1 MRKKRLN
8 SDTIF
13 SFFNL
18 FFLLIV
24 LFLMLYPFWYVVM
37 TSFSDAGRILKE
49 GNVILWPRGFSLDGY
64 KQLLMYKALPQ
75 YFINTLIYVV
85 LGTLLR
91 IIVASLAG
99 YSLSVKRFV
108 AGKFIMIA
116 MVITMFISGGLIP
129 TYMLIKSLNGFDT
142 IWVMVIPGAIDVY
155 TCIVFKTFFQQLP
168 GELKD
173 AAEID
178 GANDLLMLTR
188 IILPVS
194 KPLLATF
201 AIFAIVGYWNE
212 WFSALL
218 YLNSKSMH
226 PIQMFLRNLLVSMQT
241 IASESG
247 SAGKIVSMDALIKA
261 RIVRMCS
268 IVVSTLPI
276 ILIYPFFQRFFTKGI
291 IVGSLKG

>member
-1 MRKKRLN
+1 
-8 SDTIF
+8 
-13 SFFNL
+13 
-18 FFLLIV
+18 
-24 LFLMLYPFWYVVM
+24 MLYPFWYVVM
-37 TSFSDAGRILKE
+37 TSFSDAQHILKE
-49 GNVILWPRGFSLDGY
+49 GNVFLWPRGFSFDGY

-75 YFINTLIYVV
+75 YFINTIIYVV

-91 IIVASLAG
+91 IAVASLAG
-99 YSLSVKRFV
+99 YTLSVNRFV

-142 IWVMVIPGAIDVY
+142 IWVMVVPGAIDVY

-178 GANDLLMLTR
+178 GTNDLLMLTR

-201 AIFAIVGYWNE
+201 TIFAIVGYWNE

-241 IASESG
+241 IASSSG
-247 SAGKIVSMDALIKA
+247 SAGKIVTMDELIKA